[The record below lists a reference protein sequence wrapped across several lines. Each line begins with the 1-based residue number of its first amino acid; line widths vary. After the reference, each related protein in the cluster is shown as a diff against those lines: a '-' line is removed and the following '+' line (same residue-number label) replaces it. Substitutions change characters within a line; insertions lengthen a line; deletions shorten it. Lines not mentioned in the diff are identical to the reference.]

1 MGETLARK
9 CLFSVFYYALR
20 VLGMI
25 DKFPDPY
32 KTDIEKAISLLQ
44 QIGCTEIY
52 IFGSVA
58 QGASHDLSDLDF
70 AVRGCPAEK
79 FYYAVGK
86 LLSELSHPVDLIDLD
101 RDIQFSQFLQE
112 NGDLVRVT

>member
-1 MGETLARK
+1 
-9 CLFSVFYYALR
+9 
-20 VLGMI
+20 MI
-25 DKFPDPY
+25 KKYPDPY
-32 KTDIEKAISLLQ
+32 QADIEKAISLLQ

-58 QGASHDLSDLDF
+58 RGTSHDLSDLDF

-86 LLSELSHPVDLIDLD
+86 LISELSHPVDLIDLD
-101 RDIQFSQFLQE
+101 RDIHFSQFLKE
-112 NGDLVRVT
+112 NGDLVRVA